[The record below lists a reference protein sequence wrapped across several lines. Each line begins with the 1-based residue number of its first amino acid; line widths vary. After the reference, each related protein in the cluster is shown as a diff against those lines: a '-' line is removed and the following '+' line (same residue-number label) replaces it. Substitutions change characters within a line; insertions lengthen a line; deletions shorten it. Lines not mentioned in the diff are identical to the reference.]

1 MRPVYHKL
9 DTGCLAHL
17 HLAVLAY
24 WVVVSIR
31 HMLAAE
37 GIHHEWRFIVE
48 TMDSQQS
55 VHSTMENLDGETVVT
70 ELCSEPEEKVTEI
83 YQCTKIDSLPYK
95 PVLSINLWKKK
106 LLIFLPTLPT
116 PILNLFNASWLCG
129 VGSV

>member
-1 MRPVYHKL
+1 MRPVYHKS

-31 HMLAAE
+31 HMLAAK
-37 GIHHEWRFIVE
+37 GIHQEWRFIVQ

-70 ELCSEPEEKVTEI
+70 ELCSEPEEKVAEI
-83 YQCTKIDSLPYK
+83 YQCTKINSMPYK
-95 PVLSINLWKKK
+95 PVRYIIRKKDVGTQVEDSK
-106 LLIFLPTLPT
+106 NKEPA
-116 PILNLFNASWLCG
+116 NQG
-129 VGSV
+129 VEDG